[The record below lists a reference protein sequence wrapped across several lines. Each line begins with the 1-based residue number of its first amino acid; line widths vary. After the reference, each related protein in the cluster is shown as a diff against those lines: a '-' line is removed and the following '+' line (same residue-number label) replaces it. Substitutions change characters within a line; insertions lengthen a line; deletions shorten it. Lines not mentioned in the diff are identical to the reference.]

1 MRKSTPSPA
10 ASAAVVRSIPFRK
23 YQAQPRKSGLIHLF
37 NILNIISAKSAS
49 YKMNAAKTVQRKLR
63 EAQGEST
70 HRAFAKRLGISIG
83 TLARLRNS
91 PQNVTLY
98 TVEKIS
104 RALGVTPSQFL
115 DDGDTRHRKR

>member
-1 MRKSTPSPA
+1 
-10 ASAAVVRSIPFRK
+10 
-23 YQAQPRKSGLIHLF
+23 
-37 NILNIISAKSAS
+37 
-49 YKMNAAKTVQRKLR
+49 MNAAKTVQRKLL

-98 TVEKIS
+98 TIEKIS